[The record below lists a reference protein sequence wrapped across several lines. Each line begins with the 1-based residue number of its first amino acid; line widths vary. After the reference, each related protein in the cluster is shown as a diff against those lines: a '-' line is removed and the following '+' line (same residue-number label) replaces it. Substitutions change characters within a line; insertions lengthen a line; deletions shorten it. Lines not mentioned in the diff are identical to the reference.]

1 MAAYGFLEIKTN
13 DGSQT
18 LLSSFQVNSFT
29 PIISVTSTGVTQGS
43 FVYTYSGDKEFLGV
57 ATSPNATEATYV
69 VGGEYTLSIPT
80 FEDTVILYIVEG
92 EAKTPTIT
100 DLKNTTWNIAAVWE
114 CVAEYGQF
122 DIQGEICVP
131 NHLGDVYFPFEDF
144 NIGYTGTNAVN
155 NVINVYLNDPS
166 DNFTGLYGL
175 FPSHGEFSVTITGGA
190 DATNPK
196 LIAWLSE
203 YGELQTPSKSITF
216 DISTLGL
223 SAGEHNITVV
233 AQANGYEDSAPSNA
247 VSYTVYPM
255 LEAPTISI
263 RDDTLT
269 ITDTSGVATA
279 YSIYANGV
287 EVIGTTTL
295 TNDLTK
301 LELAEGTHTI
311 TVVAHASGYRDS
323 SPSNAVDYTVE
334 SEQTIAFTIDGAA
347 YQAEPG
353 MTWAQWVNS
362 DYNTNGTF
370 YHTGTDDIRPQNGG
384 CVQTSEGVTV
394 CGSDVIKNKEAYRLA
409 GT

>member
-1 MAAYGFLEIKTN
+1 MASGGYVKIYSN
-13 DGSQT
+13 DGAT
-18 LLSSFQVNSFT
+18 LLFT
-29 PIISVTSTGVTQGS
+29 STNFYSVTDAMTITETGVKLTNET
-43 FVYTYSGDKEFLGV
+43 YTYSGEKKFIGL
-57 ATSPNATEATYV
+57 ARTSNKTEAGYE
-69 VGGEYTLSIPT
+69 VGYSGAIGDFT
-80 FEDTVILYIVEG
+80 FYIVEG
-92 EAKTPTIT
+92 NSNNIT
-100 DLKNTTWNIAAVWE
+100 DLTGTTWYVPSGWE
-114 CVAEYGQF
+114 ATAGYGVF
-122 DIQGEICVP
+122 SIDILNLDTNLTGIGMLIGYGSYVP
-131 NHLGDVYFPFEDF
+131 NDNDDGFKPLPEE
-144 NIGYTGTNAVN
+144 NAIIGGAVMSAIH
-155 NVINVYLNDPS
+155 VSFLES
-166 DNFTGLYGL
+166 FTIK
-175 FPSHGEFSVTITGGA
+175 ITGGA

-223 SAGEHNITVV
+223 SSGTHEIT
-233 AQANGYEDSAPSNA
+233 ARSIASGYNKSPESNA
-247 VSYTVYPM
+247 VSYTVYPT

-279 YSIYANGV
+279 YSIYSNGV
-287 EVIGTTTL
+287 EVIGTTSL

-323 SPSNAVDYTVE
+323 APSNEATYVVD
-334 SEQTIAFTIDGAA
+334 SEEIAFTINGAA
-347 YQAEPG
+347 YQAEEG
-353 MTWAQWVNS
+353 MTWAQWCDS